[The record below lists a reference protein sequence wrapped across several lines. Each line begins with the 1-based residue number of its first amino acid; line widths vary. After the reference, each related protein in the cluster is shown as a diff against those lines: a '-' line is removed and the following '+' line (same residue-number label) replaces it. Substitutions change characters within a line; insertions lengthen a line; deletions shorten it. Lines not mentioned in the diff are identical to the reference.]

1 MNVGEW
7 RSVIPAAP
15 TNVRRPRAMQ
25 KRLSTYRLLACMA
38 VVFLAGLPRVAAAD
52 EWDSCVKL
60 SDDLAVAGCSRA
72 IDSHQYM
79 GRSLARLYARRGGA
93 YQTQGDLKHAMAD
106 FNESMRIDPTYPSA
120 YLNRGNTWFNR
131 GDFDRAIAD
140 YNQAIRL
147 DPKDTKAYYNR
158 GMAWEKKRSLQ
169 AALADFKVH
178 AQLAPSDPDGLKAV
192 KRVSKE
198 LSAR

>member
-1 MNVGEW
+1 
-7 RSVIPAAP
+7 
-15 TNVRRPRAMQ
+15 MQ
-25 KRLSTYRLLACMA
+25 TPSDDILTPQQVADLLA
-38 VVFLAGLPRVAAAD
+38 VGP
-52 EWDSCVKL
+52 ETVKRW
-60 SDDLAVAGCSRA
+60 AN
-72 IDSHQYM
+72 
-79 GRSLARLYARRGGA
+79 
-93 YQTQGDLKHAMAD
+93 K
-106 FNESMRIDPTYPSA
+106 
-120 YLNRGNTWFNR
+120 

-140 YNQAIRL
+140 FDQAIQL
-147 DPKDTKAYYNR
+147 DPKNTKAYYNR